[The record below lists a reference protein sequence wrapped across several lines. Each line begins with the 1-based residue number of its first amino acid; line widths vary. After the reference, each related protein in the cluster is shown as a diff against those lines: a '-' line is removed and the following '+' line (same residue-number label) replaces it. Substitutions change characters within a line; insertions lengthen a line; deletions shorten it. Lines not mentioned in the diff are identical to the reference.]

1 MNRSRTVVVAVPSLA
16 VRVVVVR
23 SRSAPPCAPSSIRAN
38 DSSVRIAPA
47 RVLACENC
55 RYFAD
60 WIAEVIASG
69 ATYERL
75 DSSRG
80 TLDLGDPAITV
91 EIVGP
96 ILESDGTLRWLSSK
110 AKTINGHSLTF
121 RMIHGAVRTFFS
133 GDLNERGSRH
143 LLDAPAG
150 ALRLNAHVF
159 KAPHHGSHDYDEDLL
174 AAVNPMITVVS
185 SGEIPDH
192 GHPRANF
199 LAAIGRAS
207 RGPEPLLFS
216 TELAALFVD
225 AHDAD
230 TGATGIGGWAVG
242 SSIRH

>member
-1 MNRSRTVVVAVPSLA
+1 M
-16 VRVVVVR
+16 
-23 SRSAPPCAPSSIRAN
+23 
-38 DSSVRIAPA
+38 RIAPA

-55 RYFAD
+55 R
-60 WIAEVIASG
+60 
-69 ATYERL
+69 
-75 DSSRG
+75 
-80 TLDLGDPAITV
+80 
-91 EIVGP
+91 
-96 ILESDGTLRWLSSK
+96 
-110 AKTINGHSLTF
+110 
-121 RMIHGAVRTFFS
+121 
-133 GDLNERGSRH
+133 
-143 LLDAPAG
+143 
-150 ALRLNAHVF
+150 ALRLNVHVF